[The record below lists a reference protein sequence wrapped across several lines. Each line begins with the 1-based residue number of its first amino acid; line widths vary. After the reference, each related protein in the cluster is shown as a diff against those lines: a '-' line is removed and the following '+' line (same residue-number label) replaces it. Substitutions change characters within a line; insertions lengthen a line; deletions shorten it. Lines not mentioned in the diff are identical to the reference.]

1 MIESLERRS
10 WVGTTIVYYQG
21 YFNSRIE
28 GALEQTDIGRLRK
41 ERAAARRDD
50 QLTHALEV
58 EDTLIQEET
67 KRSAIANGADVGTGD
82 GGDAREEVDAKQK
95 RGVDPTVEID
105 DGDVLRPAPQS
116 GPRRS
121 DIALTRLRPRLA
133 AMIGWDLMMILN
145 LRPIGELT
153 FVYHLHIAILPRF
166 TLEAPPVLPLQSPRG
181 TN

>member
-1 MIESLERRS
+1 MRLNRLILVGSGRSVLQPGEMINLRM
-10 WVGTTIVYYQG
+10 
-21 YFNSRIE
+21 
-28 GALEQTDIGRLRK
+28 RLRL
-41 ERAAARRDD
+41 RTRSSRRRPNDRRLRTM
-50 QLTHALEV
+50 QMWALAMGEMPVRRLMQNRSAVHIQRLKLTTETFFVLL
-58 EDTLIQEET
+58 LIQ
-67 KRSAIANGADVGTGD
+67 
-82 GGDAREEVDAKQK
+82 
-95 RGVDPTVEID
+95 
-105 DGDVLRPAPQS
+105 